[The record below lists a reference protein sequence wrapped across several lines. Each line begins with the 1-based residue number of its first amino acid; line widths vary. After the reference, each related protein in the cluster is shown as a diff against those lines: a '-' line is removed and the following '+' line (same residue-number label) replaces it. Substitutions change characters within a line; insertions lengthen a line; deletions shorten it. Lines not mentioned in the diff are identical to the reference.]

1 MAQGGGDPRAE
12 NAGADGGRYDRHL
25 RGALRG
31 GLGDGGLRL
40 RPCGSAQP
48 AYERGWT
55 ARSQGRISMVLT
67 PPAAISRGGFFVLEN
82 GEKLAQWLD
91 GLRGGRFTVIHS
103 H

>member
-48 AYERGWT
+48 AYERGWA

-67 PPAAISRGGFFVLEN
+67 PPRLSAAGDFLCWKTVLCT
-82 GEKLAQWLD
+82 LD
-91 GLRGGRFTVIHS
+91 RQIPAVLSKAEI
-103 H
+103 

>member
-31 GLGDGGLRL
+31 RLGDGGLRL

-48 AYERGWT
+48 AHECGWI

-67 PPAAISRGGFFVLEN
+67 PPAANSRGEFFVLKN
-82 GEKLAQWLD
+82 G
-91 GLRGGRFTVIHS
+91 VMHP
-103 H
+103 

>member
-31 GLGDGGLRL
+31 GLGDGGIRL

-48 AYERGWT
+48 AHERGWA

-67 PPAAISRGGFFVLEN
+67 PPRLSAAGNFLYW
-82 GEKLAQWLD
+82 KKYKAKAC
-91 GLRGGRFTVIHS
+91 
-103 H
+103 

>member
-31 GLGDGGLRL
+31 GLGDGGIRL

-48 AYERGWT
+48 AHKYCGI
-55 ARSQGRISMVLT
+55 ARSAGVVLHLYSMVY
-67 PPAAISRGGFFVLEN
+67 A
-82 GEKLAQWLD
+82 
-91 GLRGGRFTVIHS
+91 
-103 H
+103 